1 MRLLIVLLLLTAT
14 EVFAATAAVPAPL
27 MATDG
32 QTLAIQASVRELNRI
47 RIEGGRVTQFRGPN
61 DRIHAEA
68 VEASGE
74 VYFRLVGGGATPFSL
89 FVSADNGETYTL
101 LVTPM
106 QIPAVTIAL
115 HPASG
120 ASARPIAAGETTA
133 PYVTRIKRLMRSMIL
148 DDARYHQVVMNQPVQ
163 LGQHWHLILEKRW
176 PGDLQGERYR
186 LRNVSDQPLQLHE
199 RDLQSHLE
207 WTQPSVLAVAIE
219 QHQLLPGESTRVLLI
234 QRSGRP

>member
-14 EVFAATAAVPAPL
+14 EVFAVSSPAAL
-27 MATDG
+27 MAVDG
-32 QTLAIQASVRELNRI
+32 QTLAVQASARELNRI
-47 RIEGGRVTQFRGPN
+47 RIEGGRITQFRGPN

-68 VEASGE
+68 VESSGE

-106 QIPAVTIAL
+106 QIPAVTVAL
-115 HPASG
+115 RSASG

-133 PYVTRIKRLMRSMIL
+133 PYVNRIKRLMRSMIL
-148 DDARYHQVVMNQPVQ
+148 DDARYHQVALNQPVQ
-163 LGQHWHLILEKRW
+163 LGQRWQLILEKRW

-186 LRNVSDQPLQLHE
+186 LHNVSDQPLQLHE
-199 RDLQSHLE
+199 RDLQTYLAWH
-207 WTQPSVLAVAIE
+207 QPSVLAVAIE
-219 QHQLLPGESTRVLLI
+219 QHHLQPGESTRVLLI